1 MTEDMNVLAVSIARL
16 EATLSGVVKQ
26 IDHQDRNSQQL
37 VKLFEE
43 RITSRFDTIEKRLDS
58 MERARDEA
66 RNAQTEDR
74 RLVEARLHELEAL
87 ATAKADAVKQAADER
102 AELVEARVSV
112 MERQWARAIG
122 IALGAGISSG
132 GAFAVISRALGAG

>member
-1 MTEDMNVLAVSIARL
+1 MTDDVNTLAIAIARV

-43 RITSRFDTIEKRLDS
+43 RITSRFDTIEKRLDG
-58 MERARDEA
+58 MERSRDEA
-66 RNAQTEDR
+66 RREAQRERDA
-74 RLVEARLHELEAL
+74 VEARFRELEDL
-87 ATAKADAVKQAADER
+87 ADAKAAAVRSDLEPR
-102 AELVEARVSV
+102 MSV

-132 GAFAVISRALGAG
+132 GAFALISRALGAG

>member
-1 MTEDMNVLAVSIARL
+1 MTDDMNVLAVAIARL

-43 RITSRFDTIEKRLDS
+43 RITSRFDTIEKRLDG
-58 MERARDEA
+58 MERSRDDARRD
-66 RNAQTEDR
+66 AQRERDA
-74 RLVEARLHELEAL
+74 VEARFREIEELAS
-87 ATAKADAVKQAADER
+87 TQADAIRRDLEPR
-102 AELVEARVSV
+102 MSV
-112 MERQWARAIG
+112 IERQWARAIG